1 MLVKLQRP
9 PPEIRIF
16 LPTRS
21 ACSSTATRRPR
32 LPAWIAQ
39 RSPAAP
45 PPRTTASN
53 LRIKNESHFSLKQ
66 TAAKLPL
73 PRLSRLNYVQEKTE
87 KIASHQ
93 QRARIVEKVRRRPAL
108 PEHFVYRFGR
118 GSHRRDWAEWFG
130 QVHVAGDAYRPRQA
144 GQRGCGDSQGYAAEH
159 RRADFGVCARR
170 DDSFRRRSRSRTR
183 RSSRSRARFA
193 LCRNAG
199 PRGLY
204 RS

>member
-21 ACSSTATRRPR
+21 ACSSTGTRRPR

-66 TAAKLPL
+66 TAAKFPL

-87 KIASHQ
+87 KIASDH

-144 GQRGCGDSQGYAAEH
+144 GHRGCGHSQGYAAEH

-170 DDSFRRRSRSRTR
+170 DDSFRRRTPSHTHPPSLSPP
-183 RSSRSRARFA
+183 RSS
-193 LCRNAG
+193 LHRN
-199 PRGLY
+199 P
-204 RS
+204 SPP